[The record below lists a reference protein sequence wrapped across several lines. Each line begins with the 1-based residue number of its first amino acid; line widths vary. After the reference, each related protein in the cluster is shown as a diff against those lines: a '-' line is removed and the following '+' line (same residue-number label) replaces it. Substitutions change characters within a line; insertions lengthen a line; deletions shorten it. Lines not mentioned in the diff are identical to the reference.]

1 MRDKARLSYLREAYL
16 AKRTWGEQAPLLSG
30 DVLQRE
36 GAPSPHAQNGEAQM
50 RSEGLVSILTVAVV
64 VAMGTGLGA
73 GAARAQGVDIGKH
86 EFETC

>member
-1 MRDKARLSYLREAYL
+1 
-16 AKRTWGEQAPLLSG
+16 
-30 DVLQRE
+30 
-36 GAPSPHAQNGEAQM
+36 M